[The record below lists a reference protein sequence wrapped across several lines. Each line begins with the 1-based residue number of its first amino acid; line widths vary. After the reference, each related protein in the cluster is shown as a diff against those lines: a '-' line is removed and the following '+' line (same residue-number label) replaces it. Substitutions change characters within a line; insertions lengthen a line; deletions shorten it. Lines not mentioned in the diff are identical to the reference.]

1 MTNAV
6 EATDWKR
13 LNETLAASEKL
24 LAYTLEGNEDA
35 VAKGIE
41 LAHDENTSILLTS

>member
-35 VAKGIE
+35 VAITKAYEYEGI
-41 LAHDENTSILLTS
+41 